1 MGGYQG
7 KVDSSHY
14 MLADHSHFLLQEK
27 TPTSLMLDKKG
38 YNHSGNSSFVYM
50 TQVDST
56 FNMMYNNF

>member
-56 FNMMYNNF
+56 LI